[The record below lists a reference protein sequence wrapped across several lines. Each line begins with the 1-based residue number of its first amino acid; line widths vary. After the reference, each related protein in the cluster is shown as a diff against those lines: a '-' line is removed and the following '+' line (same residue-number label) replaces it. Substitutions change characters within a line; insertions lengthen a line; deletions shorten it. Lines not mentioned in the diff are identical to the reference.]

1 MVFCE
6 KFAFFAN
13 FDVFHKLNH
22 FSILYLASL
31 KVIAKYKGNFISGFR
46 PQNLTDRRKFKIAHA
61 VEPSKSATGRNQN
74 KTNSI
79 RGGFVKIRGR
89 NREFSFLN
97 NLQLPL
103 CNGILD

>member
-61 VEPSKSATGRNQN
+61 VEPSKSLDSLPATGRNQN

-79 RGGFVKIRGR
+79 RAQWLEGSIK
-89 NREFSFLN
+89 
-97 NLQLPL
+97 
-103 CNGILD
+103 